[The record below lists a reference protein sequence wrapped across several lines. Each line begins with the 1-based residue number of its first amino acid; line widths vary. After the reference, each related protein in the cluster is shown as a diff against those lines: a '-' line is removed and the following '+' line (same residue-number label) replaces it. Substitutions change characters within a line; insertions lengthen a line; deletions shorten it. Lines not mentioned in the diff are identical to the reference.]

1 MRCPIC
7 HEEVSSTEQ
16 AQQWGPEWAH
26 SNCVTAFNVG
36 KADAGMQPNGSP
48 EFRIQAI
55 KTRRLEIAATLANW
69 KRDYL
74 VQGIERSRGER
85 ATLEAEDANLALEI
99 RQISDAA
106 HLAKIERRKREDG
119 RLLNQLLAVLGEQ
132 GLQDVVAEAQRRA
145 QDAQD

>member
-1 MRCPIC
+1 MPTNHDETLHQRY
-7 HEEVSSTEQ
+7 EREAMQYELL
-16 AQQWGPEWAH
+16 
-26 SNCVTAFNVG
+26 TAE
-36 KADAGMQPNGSP
+36 SP
-48 EFRIQAI
+48 EFRVQAI

-74 VQGIERSRGER
+74 AQGIERSRGER

-106 HLAKIERRKREDG
+106 HLAKIARRKREDG
-119 RLLNQLLAVLGEQ
+119 RLLNQLLTVLGEQ

-145 QDAQD
+145 QDAQA

>member
-1 MRCPIC
+1 MPTNHDETLHQRY
-7 HEEVSSTEQ
+7 ERE
-16 AQQWGPEWAH
+16 A
-26 SNCVTAFNVG
+26 
-36 KADAGMQPNGSP
+36 MQYELSLAESP
-48 EFRIQAI
+48 EFRVHVI
-55 KTRRLEIAATLANW
+55 KTRRLDIAATLANW

-74 VQGIERSRGER
+74 AQGIERSRGER

-106 HLAKIERRKREDG
+106 HRAKIERRKREDG

-145 QDAQD
+145 QDAQA